1 MVRVESV
8 TAPAL
13 ALRTRTRKTSSN
25 VPTAGDML
33 ASTAAEEPSKA
44 FATCAGPG
52 HQLRILNLSL
62 KFDSLMA
69 PVAPDIAVAVAA
81 VAKAQRRDAE
91 IRSAACGRQDRT
103 GAATGASA
111 WILDWVGVFALIAPA
126 HTSTA

>member
-1 MVRVESV
+1 MQAEDV
-8 TAPAL
+8 P
-13 ALRTRTRKTSSN
+13 LRMR
-25 VPTAGDML
+25 AGRSPRRRSM
-33 ASTAAEEPSKA
+33 P
-44 FATCAGPG
+44 
-52 HQLRILNLSL
+52 LRRRNLNLKL
-62 KFDSLMA
+62 DKLMD
-69 PVAPDIAVAVAA
+69 PVKPDIAVAA